1 MGCNM
6 TLDFKKTIFCLT
18 ALLWVSLIVMGQDV
32 GDSRKAP
39 EVTRCVP
46 DTASVGTV
54 LDLQGYRLGAVGN
67 YSDRVKVH
75 FVQGKVS
82 RVATLG
88 GSQGFTN
95 DAQYGLQHL
104 DVNVP
109 EGLALGP
116 CQVTVEVDGQ
126 QSAPIEIEITTW
138 RPPEITSISPPWARP
153 GEHISL
159 EGSGFHVSD
168 DIVLTDAQGRRHQF
182 EPGHA
187 ARDSG
192 KTLPADLAEGEAT
205 LWIVNRHNPDDQP
218 SRSIT
223 LQISC
228 GPNTCRRFEFWADE
242 NRVTSR
248 YSKG

>member
-1 MGCNM
+1 M
-6 TLDFKKTIFCLT
+6 TTGFKKTIFCLT
-18 ALLWVSLIVMGQDV
+18 ALLWAPLIVMGQDV

-46 DTASVGTV
+46 DMASVGTV
-54 LDLQGYRLGAVGN
+54 LDLQEYRLGAVGN
-67 YSDRVKVH
+67 YSDRVKIH
-75 FVQGKVS
+75 FIQGEVS
-82 RVATLG
+82 RVG
-88 GSQGFTN
+88 RRGDGQGVTN
-95 DAQYGLQHL
+95 DEHHGFQHL

-116 CQVTVEVDGQ
+116 CRVTVEVDGQ
-126 QSAPIEIEITTW
+126 ESAPIEIEITEW

-153 GEHISL
+153 GEHIFL

-168 DIVLTDAQGRRHQF
+168 DIVLVDAQGRRHQF